1 MPLRMQTK
9 FKQLILSVIAGAI
22 YPLGFAPFAY
32 WPMPV
37 LSVALVFWIWSRS
50 DRRMV
55 LWSALLYGLSLYG
68 VGVSW
73 IYVSMVNFG
82 NMAPPMAVIAVI
94 LFALILTAFTLVP
107 AYLYSRITHL
117 FSPGQRL
124 TLLLPA
130 LWVIFEYLRGTLFTG
145 FAWLYLGYAS
155 VDTWLSAWSPVA
167 GVLSASYVLAVIAGL
182 LALAWQ
188 RWQSEGVILAAI
200 KFPLAMIVVLTMISW
215 ALQGLRWTEQS
226 GPALEV
232 TLVQA
237 DISLADKWRPE
248 KRSYLMQTYLQA
260 SRAAGQADLVVWPE
274 ASLPMSLDQV
284 PPEYLDELKAL
295 PGAVAF
301 GVIQRSEDGSQ
312 LYNGLAVLDEMTSTE
327 GEMQIYRKRH
337 LVPFGEFFPFKPILG
352 WLFESLSIPMSDFA
366 RGTASQG
373 NLTIGSLKLV
383 PTICYEDAYPEDWR
397 RQVREAHAIVNISED
412 AWFGD
417 SFAPHQRLEMARM
430 RAIEFQRPVIRVSN
444 SGLSTVIDSYGEM
457 DAISPQFQ
465 PALFSSPVYPMQGVT
480 PYMRSGQWPL
490 WLWLLLSLAAAL
502 LFDYRKRID
511 QSKTDCA

>member
-1 MPLRMQTK
+1 MQINH
-9 FKQLILSVIAGAI
+9 QRLLLSVIAGAV
-22 YPLGFAPFAY
+22 YPLGFAPFGY
-32 WPMPV
+32 WLLPI
-37 LSVALVFWIWSRS
+37 LSVALIFQVWSVS
-50 DRRMV
+50 DQRTV

-94 LFALILTAFTLVP
+94 LFALILTAFTLAP
-107 AYLYSRITHL
+107 AFVYSRIAQR
-117 FSPGQRL
+117 FSVGMRL

-130 LWVIFEYLRGTLFTG
+130 LWVSFEYLRGTLFTG

-155 VDTWLSAWSPVA
+155 VDTWFSAWGPIA
-167 GVLSASYVLAVIAGL
+167 GVLAASYVLAVIAGL
-182 LALAWQ
+182 LTLSWR
-188 RWQSEGVILAAI
+188 RWQSEGLWSNVNG
-200 KFPLAMIVVLTMISW
+200 PPAMIIVLVVISW

-226 GPALEV
+226 GQAMEV

-237 DISLADKWRPE
+237 DVSLADKWKPE
-248 KRSYLMQTYLQA
+248 KRQDLMQTYLEA

-274 ASLPMSLDQV
+274 AALPMLLDQV
-284 PPEYLDELKAL
+284 PLDYLDELHAL
-295 PGAVAF
+295 PGALAF
-301 GVIQRSEDGSQ
+301 GVIERSDDHAQ
-312 LYNGLAVLDEMTSTE
+312 LYNSFAVLDDGSSS
-327 GEMQIYRKRH
+327 GAEMQVYHKRH

-352 WLFESLSIPMSDFA
+352 WLLESLSIPMSDFA
-366 RGTASQG
+366 RGTATQG
-373 NLTIGSLKLV
+373 NLRIGSLQVV
-383 PTICYEDAYPEDWR
+383 PTICYEDAFPEDWR
-397 RQVREAHAIVNISED
+397 RQVSEAHAIVNISED

-465 PALFSSPVYPMQGVT
+465 PALFSSPVYPMLGDT
-480 PYMRSGQWPL
+480 PYMRYGQWPL
-490 WLWLLLSLAAAL
+490 WFWLGLSMLLAYIFRPKGVGEVKIS
-502 LFDYRKRID
+502 R
-511 QSKTDCA
+511 